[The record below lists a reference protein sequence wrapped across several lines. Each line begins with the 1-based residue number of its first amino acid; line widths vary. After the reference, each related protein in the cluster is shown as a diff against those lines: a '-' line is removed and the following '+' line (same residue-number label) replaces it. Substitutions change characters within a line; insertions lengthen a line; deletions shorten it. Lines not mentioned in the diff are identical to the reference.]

1 MLNAINSEHK
11 NNEEKLTFG
20 LRDFIEACL
29 NIYILFLLSFLR
41 PSEMIIVFVR
51 VTGLPAKPYMR
62 HVIND

>member
-20 LRDFIEACL
+20 RRDSIEACL

-41 PSEMIIVFVR
+41 PSEMIIVFVG
-51 VTGLPAKPYMR
+51 VTGLPAKPYIR
-62 HVIND
+62 GVINY